1 MKKIKLLITCLIL
14 LSLVPNMEAGYINV
28 SACTTSDF
36 ILSNINNDQSK
47 TNLGCFTTFASAKT
61 SMNNYSS
68 AYNNLIIT
76 HSKSLSPLK
85 IVAASRAIAASY
97 PLRRTDNFKD
107 NSITLT
113 IHQYSDNSGN
123 FSGFNTYMQAY
134 RDLFYYSTE
143 FFDPQTGNGTAFV
156 EVNGFKGYVHIKSI
170 DIIPLIY
177 VEKSWSITLGG
188 NTYEEVV
195 KGSTTEEKPFT
206 LIPKINKYR
215 VYSRIGYLD
224 SNGVTQNIR
233 EIGHETFSTYSG
245 SSLTEYVYGKA
256 PDWLPNGIYY
266 SPDSIHYY
274 YDPGLKNPV
283 KNGDS
288 IGEYFNYYQYLPL
301 RSVSNLTST
310 DFDMYIN
317 ALGYSFIPSSYAT
330 RQSNQSMMVNQ
341 GANFK
346 LGESKF
352 GINSLLLFA
361 LAMHES
367 GSGRSAIAIDYKN
380 LYGWG
385 AFDTNVYAAKKFDD
399 ISSSV
404 FEFMGV
410 HIRGFL
416 SIENWR
422 FFSSSLGTKNS
433 GIATKYASD
442 PYWANKIAGWAYRID
457 RYSGFKDYNYYVV
470 GKYDDGLQY
479 DVKSDSTLES
489 STYYSYN
496 SQVGLNKIRNYTFII
511 NDSYTDT
518 NNLPWFETF
527 STQPI
532 DINGNAVFFKDSS
545 SETSLI
551 DYYWRSA
558 RSYINSDKIRVISNG
573 VGYQHIPYA
582 YNEFKSVL
590 SATNNSI
597 ISYDQETNSFGIVG
611 TIFKHG
617 VTTSS
622 FDNVKYSLELV
633 DQTGFS
639 TSIQLDTSNV
649 KTSEV
654 TTLHGNSEFLYDYS
668 GYLKSGID
676 FSQLAISEGV
686 YKLYIGVTVNGL
698 VKSKSINYKEPIIV
712 NDFSEVQFNK
722 NSADEVPK
730 LISFNLKNVNDIG
743 LMLVLKQ
750 SNSEPT
756 IPNFIHFGNIG
767 EQSRLEIPD
776 LYSNITFSSSD
787 TNIVNISKETVDGV
801 ETKNGVISSVSEGLA
816 YVSVLEN
823 ETFEIGRI
831 YILVEKP
838 ARSFSLNKSNINFT
852 QLGVD
857 EVIGRTEDS
866 DNIQLNFYSLNP
878 SIASVTSEGV
888 VTPVS
893 NGYTTIKVISSD
905 GSQTKDVQ
913 VTVNLGATSIN
924 LNKENGLLVTS
935 LLPQQIYPTFDANN
949 AILQDLT
956 WLSSNDSVVKVLNGK
971 LSAVSNGYATIT
983 AKLNDSIYTTLDV
996 RSMILGDNNK
1006 DNKTDLLDL
1015 VTLRRYLTNQV
1026 SFDSESLDYGDV
1038 NRDGKVDLLD
1048 LVKLRRILVGLE

>member
-1 MKKIKLLITCLIL
+1 MV
-14 LSLVPNMEAGYINV
+14 LSLVPNMKVGYINV

-47 TNLGCFTTFASAKT
+47 TNLGCFTTFVSAKS

-113 IHQYSDNSGN
+113 IHQYSDSSGN

-177 VEKSWSITLGG
+177 VEKGWSITLGG
-188 NTYEEVV
+188 NTYEEVI

-206 LIPKINKYR
+206 LIPKANKYR

-224 SNGVTQNIR
+224 ANGVTQNIR
-233 EIGHETFSTYSG
+233 EIGHETFSMYSG
-245 SSLTEYVYGKA
+245 SSLSEYVYGKA

-266 SPDSIHYY
+266 SSDSIRFY

-283 KNGDS
+283 KNGDV
-288 IGEYFNYYQYLPL
+288 IGEYYNYYQYLPL
-301 RSVSNLTST
+301 RSVSNLNST
-310 DFDMYIN
+310 DFDTYIN
-317 ALGYSFIPSSYAT
+317 ALGYTSIPTSYAT
-330 RQSNQSMMVNQ
+330 RQNNQSMMVNQ

-346 LGESKF
+346 LGESKY
-352 GINSLLLFA
+352 GINALLLFA

-399 ISSSV
+399 ISSSI

-470 GKYDDGLQY
+470 GKYDDGLPY
-479 DVKSDSTLES
+479 DVKNDSTLES

-496 SQVGLNKIRNYTFII
+496 SQIGLNKIRNYTFVI
-511 NDSYTDT
+511 NDTFIDANSSQ
-518 NNLPWFETF
+518 WFETF

-532 DINGNAVFFKDSS
+532 DNNGNAVFFKDSS

-551 DYYWRSA
+551 DYFWRSA
-558 RSYINSDKIRVISNG
+558 RSYINSDKFKIISNG
-573 VGYQHIPYA
+573 VGYQHIPYS
-582 YNEFKSVL
+582 YNELKSVW
-590 SATNNSI
+590 SSTNNSV
-597 ISYDQETNSFGIVG
+597 ISYDPVTNTFGIVG
-611 TIFKHG
+611 SIYKHG
-617 VTTSS
+617 VTT
-622 FDNVKYSLELV
+622 DNFAKVKYSLDLV
-633 DQTGFS
+633 DQAGTT
-639 TSIQLDTSNV
+639 TSIQIDTSSI
-649 KTSEV
+649 KTSDL
-654 TTLHGNSEFLYDYS
+654 TALYGNSEFVYDYS

-676 FSQLAISEGV
+676 FSQLNLPDGV
-686 YKLYIGVTVNGL
+686 YKLQIGVNVNGL
-698 VKSKSINYKEPIIV
+698 VKSKEINYRKPILI
-712 NDFSEVQFNK
+712 NDFTEVYFEK
-722 NSADEVPK
+722 NNADEISK
-730 LISFNLKNVNDIG
+730 LISYNLKNVNDIG
-743 LMLVLKQ
+743 LILVIKQ
-750 SNSEPT
+750 SNAEET
-756 IPNFIHFGNIG
+756 IPNFIHFGNMG
-767 EQSRLEIPD
+767 EQLRLEIPD
-776 LYSNITFSSSD
+776 SYSNITFFSSD
-787 TNIVNISKETVDGV
+787 PNIVNIAKESIDGI
-801 ETKNGVISSVSEGLA
+801 ETKNGVISSISEGSA

-823 ETFEIGRI
+823 ETIEIGRI
-831 YILVEKP
+831 YVLVEKP
-838 ARSFSLNKSNINFT
+838 TRSFDLKKSNINFT
-852 QLGVD
+852 QLGVE
-857 EVIGRTEDS
+857 EVISKTEDS
-866 DNIQLNFYSLNP
+866 DNIQLDYYSLNP
-878 SIASVTSEGV
+878 SIATVSREGV
-888 VTPVS
+888 VAPVS

-905 GSQTKDVQ
+905 GLQTKDIQ
-913 VTVNLGATSIN
+913 VTVNISATSMQ
-924 LNKENGLLVTS
+924 LNKENGLLVTN

-949 AILQDLT
+949 AILQDIT
-956 WLSSNDSVVKVLNGK
+956 WSSSNDSIVKVLNGK
-971 LSAVSNGYATIT
+971 LSAVANGYATIT
-983 AKLNDSIYTTLDV
+983 AKLNDSVYSTLDV
-996 RSMILGDNNK
+996 RSIILGDYNK

-1015 VTLRRYLTNQV
+1015 VTLRRYLTNQAT
-1026 SFDSESLDYGDV
+1026 FDSESLDYGDV

-1048 LVKLRRILVGLE
+1048 LVKLRRILVGME